1 MISIPTPQEIL
12 KIRIEESGLSA
23 TRFAREVMWRNE
35 RTVRRWLNG
44 DNPIPEVVMARLT
57 SPKRSPWPKID

>member
-12 KIRIEESGLSA
+12 KIRIKESGLSA

-35 RTVRRWLNG
+35 RTIRRWLNG
-44 DNPIPEVVMARLT
+44 DSPIPEVVMARLVN
-57 SPKRSPWPKID
+57 PRIAPWPKKN